1 MTVLLYLVV
10 IGVGFCALGVGRYSI
25 PLSEIRDI
33 FLSRLGWVT
42 PYWDRTIEQVL
53 LDIRTP
59 RIILSILVGGALAV
73 SGASYQTLFKNPLVS
88 PSILGVSSGAAF
100 GAALAMVM
108 NGPWWAVQICALVF
122 GLLAVLGASLI
133 SLIFGRREL
142 TVLILGGVVV
152 SSLFGSMLSII
163 KLVADTDSQ
172 LPSIV
177 FWMMGSLGR
186 GTNEDVLV
194 MLGCLA
200 ASLLMLYL
208 FRYQIN
214 ALSAGQDEA
223 ASMGVRT
230 GLVKAVV
237 IVSATLMTVSAVSI
251 CGIVGWVGM
260 VIPHIARTI
269 TGASFPK
276 LTVISFG
283 LGALFLLLVDTLIR
297 GVPGLDLPLGVL
309 TSIIGTPIFV
319 FFLSRVRKGW

>member
-1 MTVLLYLVV
+1 
-10 IGVGFCALGVGRYSI
+10 
-25 PLSEIRDI
+25 
-33 FLSRLGWVT
+33 
-42 PYWDRTIEQVL
+42 
-53 LDIRTP
+53 
-59 RIILSILVGGALAV
+59 VGGALAV